1 MKSRLVLLK
10 NNTSQLR
17 GREDGRIVQNVRLLH
32 RAAEDGLQQGVDRLE
47 RDKTQLDE
55 VYVLDHTS
63 AACKNRITRTLNNV
77 EGWFNRVKK
86 LMNRL
91 PKDDQ
96 PPSVELIA
104 ELGKE
109 LRSKYLKV
117 FPPVYDTVY
126 SLPIGKNQMGAI
138 TEIMRSIDDY
148 VDNMKDTLQSLVD

>member
-1 MKSRLVLLK
+1 MYDYYIEQLK
-10 NNTSQLR
+10 TDL
-17 GREDGRIVQNVRLLH
+17 DGAQTAWKKVK
-32 RAAEDGLQQGVDRLE
+32 A
-47 RDKTQLDE
+47 QLDG
-55 VYVLDHTS
+55 VYMLDHTS

-86 LMNRL
+86 LMDRL

-96 PPSVELIA
+96 LPSVELIA

-117 FPPVYDTVY
+117 FSPVYDTVY

-138 TEIMRSIDDY
+138 TEIIRSIDDY
-148 VDNMKDTLQSLVD
+148 VDNMKGTLQSLVG

>member
-1 MKSRLVLLK
+1 MYDYYIEQLK
-10 NNTSQLR
+10 TDLNGAQTAWKEVKAQL
-17 GREDGRIVQNVRLLH
+17 N
-32 RAAEDGLQQGVDRLE
+32 GV
-47 RDKTQLDE
+47 
-55 VYVLDHTS
+55 YILDHTS

-86 LMNRL
+86 LMDRL

-109 LRSKYLKV
+109 LRPKYLKV

-148 VDNMKDTLQSLVD
+148 VDNMKGTLQSLVD

>member
-1 MKSRLVLLK
+1 MYDYYIEQLKTDLSRAQTAWKEVK
-10 NNTSQLR
+10 AQL
-17 GREDGRIVQNVRLLH
+17 N
-32 RAAEDGLQQGVDRLE
+32 GV
-47 RDKTQLDE
+47 
-55 VYVLDHTS
+55 YMLDHTS
-63 AACKNRITRTLNNV
+63 AACKNRIARTLNNV

>member
-1 MKSRLVLLK
+1 MYDYYIEQLKTNLSRAQTAWKEVK
-10 NNTSQLR
+10 AQL
-17 GREDGRIVQNVRLLH
+17 N
-32 RAAEDGLQQGVDRLE
+32 GV
-47 RDKTQLDE
+47 
-55 VYVLDHTS
+55 YMLDHTS

-104 ELGKE
+104 ELRKE